1 MAETG
6 MEGEEARQ
14 TSELPEIT
22 EPLGDIIGK
31 VREITRA
38 NEQLFA
44 RLIEGERRFRGLAKA
59 VWKVQ
64 EDERRRLAREL
75 HDGLGQTLTALT
87 HQLERLREKLD
98 GDLPGESRTRLDD
111 SVEMARLAL
120 NETRE
125 LSRLLRPPVL
135 DDLGLGVALGW
146 LARTLE
152 QRTGLK
158 VELRLDGLDERI
170 DSDLETLVFR
180 LVQEALTNVLKHA
193 EVDRAKVTL
202 RHAGQHLELTISD
215 AGSGFDPGGILGV
228 GGSGATAGAGLR
240 GMRDRLELFGGRL
253 ELTSVRGEGTLLS
266 AVIPLEPHEDT
277 ASSEDG
283 GSR

>member
-1 MAETG
+1 M
-6 MEGEEARQ
+6 R
-14 TSELPEIT
+14 
-22 EPLGDIIGK
+22 
-31 VREITRA
+31 VRDITRA

-98 GDLPGESRTRLDD
+98 GEVPGELTARLDD

-120 NETRE
+120 HETRE

-152 QRTGLK
+152 QRTGLQVELK
-158 VELRLDGLDERI
+158 VEGLDGLGGLGSLDGRL
-170 DSDLETLVFR
+170 DSDVETLVFR

-193 EVDRAKVTL
+193 GVDRAKVAV
-202 RHAGQHLELTISD
+202 RRAGGLLDLSVSD
-215 AGSGFDPGGILGV
+215 AGGGFDPESLLASGG
-228 GGSGATAGAGLR
+228 TAGSGLR

-253 ELTSVRGEGTLLS
+253 ALTSIPGEGTILS
-266 AVIPLEPHEDT
+266 AVVPLLET
-277 ASSEDG
+277 TTG
-283 GSR
+283 GETT

>member
-1 MAETG
+1 MEDSGRPAEPDDPPDDS
-6 MEGEEARQ
+6 MN
-14 TSELPEIT
+14 
-22 EPLGDIIGK
+22 DIVGR

-38 NEQLFA
+38 NERLFA

-64 EDERRRLAREL
+64 EEEQRRLAREL

-98 GDLPGESRTRLDD
+98 GAVPADLVARCDD
-111 SVEMARLAL
+111 SVEMARMAL

-135 DDLGLGVALGW
+135 DDLGLAAALSW

-158 VELRLDGLDERI
+158 VELSLDPLGERI
-170 DSDLETLVFR
+170 DPDLETLFFR
-180 LVQEALTNVLKHA
+180 LIQEALTNVL
-193 EVDRAKVTL
+193 
-202 RHAGQHLELTISD
+202 RHAGADRAQVAVRRAGDFVELRVAD
-215 AGSGFDPGGILGV
+215 AGKGFDPKMVFSG
-228 GGSGATAGAGLR
+228 GATGSGLR

-253 ELTSVRGEGTLLS
+253 DLVSAPGEGTVLS
-266 AVIPLEPHEDT
+266 AAVPLE
-277 ASSEDG
+277 AA
-283 GSR
+283 